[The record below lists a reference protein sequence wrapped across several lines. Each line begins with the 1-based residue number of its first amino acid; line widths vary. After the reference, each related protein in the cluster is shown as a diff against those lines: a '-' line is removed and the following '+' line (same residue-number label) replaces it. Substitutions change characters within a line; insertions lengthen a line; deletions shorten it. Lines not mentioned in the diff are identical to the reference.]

1 MSAKNPVEEALMNL
15 HWIITVSATSTNSR
29 FQRNRATVHGNG
41 SLDICNETS
50 GELRLTI
57 CAVNRIYNFEQ
68 FENLT
73 PVLNLEQDKHTQ

>member
-15 HWIITVSATSTNSR
+15 HWTITVSATRTNSG
-29 FQRNRATVHGNG
+29 FRAAIHGNG

-57 CAVNRIYNFEQ
+57 CAANRIYNFEQ